1 MMSKFVL
8 DRFIS
13 LMKPRILCRL
23 RKQEK
28 LVFVCCLDV
37 VMFFEG
43 GSVWVILFMFPMYN
57 NLQ

>member
-13 LMKPRILCRL
+13 LLKPRILCTL

-28 LVFVCCLDV
+28 LVLSAALMLLCFLRAVPS
-37 VMFFEG
+37 G
-43 GSVWVILFMFPMYN
+43 
-57 NLQ
+57 